1 MTNLNKLKEL
11 STMDKE
17 IINNFKV
24 FNKFIYN
31 NINRKK
37 WKN

>member
-17 IINNFKV
+17 IIDNFKV
-24 FNKFIYN
+24 FNKYIN